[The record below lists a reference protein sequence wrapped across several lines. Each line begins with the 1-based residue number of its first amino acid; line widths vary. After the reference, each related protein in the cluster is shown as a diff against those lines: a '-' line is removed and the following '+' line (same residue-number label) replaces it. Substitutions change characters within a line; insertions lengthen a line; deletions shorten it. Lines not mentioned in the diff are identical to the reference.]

1 MPKVSLPP
9 SQIREPGRLRG
20 SERAP
25 WRAGATERGRS
36 ARSDARARGAS
47 LDQPLDEALLPL
59 CILNRARD
67 VAHAPLEPRRLVR
80 GAIKSSQVKSSQ
92 VKSSHVKSSQVK
104 SSQVKSSRAPPPGAR
119 GNQSSSAAIRE
130 VQSVAISCNQSSSA
144 AIREVQK
151 KRNSVVIR
159 GALQ

>member
-80 GAIKSSQVKSSQ
+80 GAI
-92 VKSSHVKSSQVK
+92 
-104 SSQVKSSRAPPPGAR
+104 RAPQPQSAR
-119 GNQSSSAAIRE
+119 YNQL
-130 VQSVAISCNQSSSA
+130 QSVAIICNQLQSELLSRNPRGTISCNQLQSELLS
-144 AIREVQK
+144 
-151 KRNSVVIR
+151 RNPRGTKEEEFGRNQRGPPMRAFIR